1 VQVLMLS
8 GNKLSE
14 WPATVLASLP
24 VLQELSL
31 AQNPIAEVFF
41 LIISFHKVDTEAH
54 QYATCQQIGSFTIV
68 SWVTEWWVFSNV

>member
-1 VQVLMLS
+1 MLS

-31 AQNPIAEVFF
+31 AQNPIAEVIF
-41 LIISFHKVDTEAH
+41 LIISFHKVETEVH